1 MYYAKSDAPRGDEML
16 GRTWAFMKRIA
27 AEKKDPDLKKNI
39 VLALLETVELSGERI
54 DTHCQTRISGELF
67 KMLSW
72 HLPDSKLRSLISAND
87 SPAVVSDADMPARIN
102 AAPIR
107 ARDLFNIMKRED
119 SGETRRLIERC
130 IREDR
135 DPELWERYEAYYD
148 DLYRR
153 TKVTDGSP
161 YNERLHIRL
170 SDGRMY
176 KRDEHILMRDDH
188 GNLVRLYDQ
197 NGRLRAQ
204 PIIVYYQAEFQ
215 VFEHAFTQLM
225 KHEFEDQR
233 GLKY

>member
-1 MYYAKSDAPRGDEML
+1 MDCAPSS
-16 GRTWAFMKRIA
+16 T
-27 AEKKDPDLKKNI
+27 PLKKSHI
-39 VLALLETVELSGERI
+39 YLAL
-54 DTHCQTRISGELF
+54 DKTRISGELF

-87 SPAVVSDADMPARIN
+87 SPAVVSDADMPVRIN

-119 SGETRRLIERC
+119 SGETRRLIARC
-130 IREDR
+130 IQEGR

-153 TKVTDGSP
+153 TKVTDGTP

-176 KRDEHILMRDDH
+176 KRDEHILMRDNH

-197 NGRLRAQ
+197 NGTLRAR